1 MQAGLSWLPLG
12 APHGPVPS
20 DALGEDGKSRGE
32 LRGHPDSSQSLIPV
46 GALGAA
52 GAGEHRELSAG
63 KSHSLNWFSF
73 LFCTV
78 EESTTLC
85 WPPIISWGKA
95 SNTSKN
101 SPQSPHSLF
110 LARRGEINIPRR
122 SVTLCRAIKRELYLR
137 QCREKEKKLIYKQ
150 YYDNLLPAGGRVGSR
165 CSTRA
170 IKENLEGERGSAI
183 KGPELR

>member
-1 MQAGLSWLPLG
+1 MGRAGGSSG
-12 APHGPVPS
+12 AILTHPH
-20 DALGEDGKSRGE
+20 
-32 LRGHPDSSQSLIPV
+32 HSSQSVPWGMQEPV
-46 GALGAA
+46 STGS
-52 GAGEHRELSAG
+52 SAG

-73 LFCTV
+73 LFCTG

-122 SVTLCRAIKRELYLR
+122 SVTLCRVIKRELYLR

-170 IKENLEGERGSAI
+170 IKENLEAERGSAI